1 MVNFQKLNR
10 LCHVFLA
17 NQVQNKKQSHF
28 SFGCKMI
35 MLLIAELS
43 HFKRLEK
50 RINGRIVGFLRA
62 FHSS

>member
-1 MVNFQKLNR
+1 MFNFQNENGYVMYFG
-10 LCHVFLA
+10 HSST
-17 NQVQNKKQSHF
+17 NKKQSQF